1 MAYLVLVRHGQ
12 SEWNA
17 QGLWT
22 GWRDVPLSPEGI
34 AEARRAGEMLRDIP
48 LDIAYTSAL
57 TRAQQT
63 LDEIK
68 RVLGREDLPTV
79 ADPAL
84 NERDYG
90 DLTGKNKWKILEEY
104 GEEQF
109 LKWRRSWDYPVPGGE
124 TLKDVY
130 ARVVPYYQRAILPQL
145 REGRNVLIS
154 AHGNSLRALVKYLE
168 NIPDAEI
175 PKLEIGTGEVYI
187 YHVDPEGRIVGKE
200 IRAVNPNRGRQ

>member
-34 AEARRAGEMLRDIP
+34 AEARRAGELLRDIP
-48 LDIAYTSAL
+48 FDIAYTSAL

-63 LDEIK
+63 LEEIK

-130 ARVVPYYQRAILPQL
+130 ARVVPYYQREILPQL
-145 REGRNVLIS
+145 REGRNVLIA

-168 NIPDAEI
+168 NIPDDEI
-175 PKLEIGTGEVYI
+175 PKLEIGTGEVYV
-187 YHVDPEGRIVGKE
+187 YQVDPEGRIVSKE